1 MDYIKGLLS
10 AGTGEMVHE
19 SVIDSMNKFIN
30 NFGDRAFTVAVYEGA
45 FHQYAYAY
53 IHPCDEMRST
63 ENFTII
69 QNAYLNAYT

>member
-1 MDYIKGLLS
+1 MEGILS

-19 SVIDSMNKFIN
+19 SVIDCMNLFITK
-30 NFGDRAFTVAVYEGA
+30 FGDSAFIAAVYEGA

-63 ENFTII
+63 ENFNTI
-69 QNAYLNAYT
+69 QKAYLNAYT

>member
-1 MDYIKGLLS
+1 MEGILS

-19 SVIDSMNKFIN
+19 SVIDSMSSFITK
-30 NFGDRAFTVAVYEGA
+30 FGDSAFIAAVYEGA

-63 ENFTII
+63 ENFSII
-69 QNAYLNAYT
+69 QKAYLNAYT